1 MPVGHLRPYLRDRLA
16 FFAGCLDE
24 SGAAVP
30 CRLAGD
36 GYVLNSAEDV
46 KHVLVDNV
54 SNYVKAR
61 RATGP
66 RTDYPHPRSL
76 LTSDGPEHRRKRR
89 AMQTVFRRA
98 LVEALIERARANSD
112 RLAESW
118 TGGAEV
124 EMHETMTALA
134 QRNIL
139 ETLLGS
145 ASDQRIAALAA
156 ASASRRRAF
165 ERIFFSLFPLPE
177 YLPSRVNRD
186 HRNATRRLRA
196 TIEEEIATRRSAPGR
211 PDGDLLSKLLDAT
224 YDDGVALSD
233 REVADEVLVISLTG
247 YDSVSEA
254 LAWTLYLLARH
265 PEADAALA
273 AEALG
278 NGDGVAAR
286 LPCATRVVKES
297 LRLFP
302 PTWLFVRVSRG
313 DDRLPTGARVAP
325 GTKLYLC
332 PYVVHRNPRYWPE
345 PGRFAPE
352 RFAPGVDHGR
362 PRYAYFPFGGGP
374 HVCIGETLALA
385 QIVTVLTGLAS
396 RHRLTLSGA
405 DEVVPEGGLS
415 LRPRGGLRMRALP
428 RVR

>member
-1 MPVGHLRPYLRDRLA
+1 
-16 FFAGCLDE
+16 
-24 SGAAVP
+24 
-30 CRLAGD
+30 
-36 GYVLNSAEDV
+36 
-46 KHVLVDNV
+46 
-54 SNYVKAR
+54 
-61 RATGP
+61 
-66 RTDYPHPRSL
+66 
-76 LTSDGPEHRRKRR
+76 
-89 AMQTVFRRA
+89 
-98 LVEALIERARANSD
+98 
-112 RLAESW
+112 
-118 TGGAEV
+118 
-124 EMHETMTALA
+124 MHETMTALA

-196 TIEEEIATRRSAPGR
+196 AIEEEIATRRSAQAR

-286 LPCATRVVKES
+286 LPCATAGRQGIAAALSSHLVVRPRVPRRRSPADRRAGGARQQALPVS
-297 LRLFP
+297 LRRASQPASTGPSPGGSRPSALP
-302 PTWLFVRVSRG
+302 P
-313 DDRLPTGARVAP
+313 GA
-325 GTKLYLC
+325 
-332 PYVVHRNPRYWPE
+332 
-345 PGRFAPE
+345 
-352 RFAPGVDHGR
+352 DHGR

-374 HVCIGETLALA
+374 HVCIGETP
-385 QIVTVLTGLAS
+385 GPRPD
-396 RHRLTLSGA
+396 RHGA
-405 DEVVPEGGLS
+405 DRLWPPGT
-415 LRPRGGLRMRALP
+415 A
-428 RVR
+428 